1 MKELKIKIII
11 AVMTASVIG
20 LIALQINWITNA
32 MKVEEERFE
41 RKVNDA
47 LLSAAQKIDKT
58 EAAERVIKK
67 ISDKNKKIA
76 IVVEGETHK
85 TSLVKSVDTTLP
97 FKAIK
102 LDSMKPFGFR
112 FKYNLDTA
120 HDRADFHFI
129 AVDTLSQ
136 KIPSTVVWRS
146 NIDSFMV
153 QRAQLVED
161 VVEDLFDV
169 NKTKKLEERISAIQ
183 LNNFLSEELKNRG
196 IDTDF
201 YFGVQKSAKDTLV
214 LIKKGTDVSEL
225 KKSELRALL
234 FPDEIFSTPNQLI
247 VYFPNKSR
255 FLLNSVGGMLAL
267 SIALIFLIAGVF
279 YKTLQMFIR
288 QKKITEIK
296 NDLINNITH
305 EFKTP
310 ISTISAACE
319 ALNEPELTRD
329 DTALKRYSSM
339 IKEENERLRMMV
351 ENLLNAAAFE
361 RESYHLSKEEIN
373 LDDVIK
379 ISVEKFEEV
388 LKQHG
393 GKIILEGMPS
403 DISLPG
409 DKFHLTNI
417 IGNLIDNAVKYNESS
432 PEIAIS
438 VMNKQSK
445 AVIKIS
451 DNGMGIAKENI
462 EKIFDTFYR
471 VPTGNIHNVRGNG
484 IGLSYAK
491 KIIEAH
497 GGNISVQSTIGKG
510 SVFTITLPIA
520 VNNQSTNTK

>member
-1 MKELKIKIII
+1 MKEFKIKIII

-32 MKVEEERFE
+32 MEVEEERFE

-47 LLSAAQKIDKT
+47 LLSAAQKIDKL
-58 EAAERVIKK
+58 EAAETVIKK
-67 ISDKNKKIA
+67 ISDRNKKVA
-76 IVVEGETHK
+76 IFVDAETRK

-97 FKAIK
+97 FKAIE

-120 HDRADFHFI
+120 NDRANFHFI
-129 AVDTLSQ
+129 TIDTLAQ
-136 KIPSTVVWRS
+136 KVPSTVVWQS
-146 NIDSFMV
+146 NVDSFMV
-153 QRAQLVED
+153 KRTQLVED
-161 VVEDLFDV
+161 VVNDLLEV
-169 NKTKKLEERISAIQ
+169 NRTKKLEERISTKQ
-183 LNNFLSEELKNRG
+183 LNNFLEEELKNRG
-196 IDTDF
+196 VNTDF
-201 YFGVQKSAKDTLV
+201 YFGVQKISKDTLV
-214 LIKKGTDVSEL
+214 LLKNGTEVSEL
-225 KKSELRALL
+225 KKSKLRTLL
-234 FPDEIFSTPNQLI
+234 FPDEIFSAPNQLI
-247 VYFPNKSR
+247 VYFPDKNK
-255 FLLNSVGGMLAL
+255 FLLSSVSGMLAL

-329 DTALKRYSSM
+329 GTAVKRYSTM
-339 IKEENERLRMMV
+339 IKEESERLRMMV
-351 ENLLNAAAFE
+351 ENLLDTAAFE
-361 RESYHLSKEEIN
+361 KESCHLSKEEIN

-388 LKQHG
+388 LKQRS
-393 GKIILEGMPS
+393 GKIILEGIPS
-403 DISLPG
+403 NISLPG

-417 IGNLIDNAVKYNESS
+417 IGNLIDNAVKYNERS

-438 VMNKQSK
+438 VMNEQSK
-445 AVIKIS
+445 AVVKIS

-462 EKIFDTFYR
+462 GKIFDTFYR

-510 SVFTITLPIA
+510 SVFTITLPVKAII
-520 VNNQSTNTK
+520 N

>member
-20 LIALQINWITNA
+20 LIALQINWITSA
-32 MKVEEERFE
+32 IKIEEERFE
-41 RKVNDA
+41 RKASDA
-47 LLSAAQKIDKT
+47 LLSAAQKIDKIET
-58 EAAERVIKK
+58 AERVIKK

-120 HDRADFHFI
+120 RDRADFHFI
-129 AVDTLSQ
+129 AVDTLAQ
-136 KIPSTVVWRS
+136 KIPSTIVWQS

-153 QRAQLVED
+153 RRAQLVED
-161 VVEDLFDV
+161 VVKDLFDV
-169 NKTKKLEERISAIQ
+169 NRTKKLEERITTNQ
-183 LNNFLSEELKNRG
+183 LNNFIEGELKNHG
-196 IDTDF
+196 ISTDF

-214 LIKKGTDVSEL
+214 LIKKGTDVNEL
-225 KKSELRALL
+225 KKSKLRTLL
-234 FPDEIFSTPNQLI
+234 FPDEIFATPNQLI
-247 VYFPNKSR
+247 VYFPDKNR
-255 FLLNSVGGMLAL
+255 FLLSSVSGMLVL
-267 SIALIFLIAGVF
+267 SIVLIFLIAGVF

-310 ISTISAACE
+310 ISTISAVCE
-319 ALNEPELTRD
+319 ALSEPELTKD
-329 DTALKRYSSM
+329 GSALKRYSSM

-351 ENLLNAAAFE
+351 ENLLNTAAFE
-361 RESYHLSKEEIN
+361 KESYHLSKEEIN
-373 LDDVIK
+373 LDEVIK
-379 ISVEKFEEV
+379 MSVGKFEEI
-388 LKQHG
+388 LKQRN
-393 GKIILEGMPS
+393 GKIILEGIPS
-403 DISLPG
+403 GVFLLG
-409 DKFHLTNI
+409 DKFHLINI
-417 IGNLIDNAVKYNESS
+417 IGNLIDNAVKYNEHN
-432 PEIAIS
+432 PEIVIS
-438 VMNKQSK
+438 VMNEQNK

-451 DNGMGIAKENI
+451 DNGIGIAKENI
-462 EKIFDTFYR
+462 ERIFDTFYR

-497 GGNISVQSTIGKG
+497 GGNISVQSTIGKE
-510 SVFTITLPIA
+510 SVFTITLP
-520 VNNQSTNTK
+520 TRGH

>member
-1 MKELKIKIII
+1 MKEFKIKIII
-11 AVMTASVIG
+11 AVMTTSVIG

-47 LLSAAQKIDKT
+47 LLSAAQKIDKL
-58 EAAERVIKK
+58 EAAETVIKK
-67 ISDKNKKIA
+67 ISDRNKKVA
-76 IVVEGETHK
+76 IFVDAETRK

-97 FKAIK
+97 FKAIE

-120 HDRADFHFI
+120 NDRANFHFI
-129 AVDTLSQ
+129 TIDTLAQ
-136 KIPSTVVWRS
+136 KVPSTVVWQS
-146 NIDSFMV
+146 NVDSFMV
-153 QRAQLVED
+153 KRTQLVED
-161 VVEDLFDV
+161 VVNDLLEV
-169 NKTKKLEERISAIQ
+169 NRTKKLEERISTKQ
-183 LNNFLSEELKNRG
+183 LNNFLEEELKNRG
-196 IDTDF
+196 VNTDF
-201 YFGVQKSAKDTLV
+201 YFGVQKISKDTLV
-214 LIKKGTDVSEL
+214 LLKNGTEVSEL
-225 KKSELRALL
+225 KKSKLRTLL
-234 FPDEIFSTPNQLI
+234 FPDEIFAAPNQLI
-247 VYFPNKSR
+247 VYFPDKNK
-255 FLLNSVGGMLAL
+255 FLLSSVSGMLAL

-329 DTALKRYSSM
+329 GTALKRYSTM
-339 IKEENERLRMMV
+339 IKEESERLRMMV
-351 ENLLNAAAFE
+351 ENLLNTAAFE
-361 RESYHLSKEEIN
+361 KESYHLSKEEIN

-388 LKQHG
+388 LKQRS
-393 GKIILEGMPS
+393 GKIILEGIPS
-403 DISLPG
+403 NISLPG

-417 IGNLIDNAVKYNESS
+417 IGNLIDNAVKYNERS

-438 VMNKQSK
+438 VMNEQSN
-445 AVIKIS
+445 AVVKIS

-462 EKIFDTFYR
+462 GKIFDTFYR

-510 SVFTITLPIA
+510 SVFTITLPVKAII
-520 VNNQSTNTK
+520 N